1 MIPREYLQKIRRIE
15 LRTNQLAQD
24 LLAGAYHSVFKG
36 RGMDF
41 EEVREYQPGDD
52 VRLIDWNVTAR
63 TRVPHIKKFR
73 EERELS
79 IMILV
84 DISASDQ
91 LGSGTQSKKELAAEL
106 ASILAFSASQ
116 NGDKVGL
123 LLYTDEVESYIPPQ
137 KTRAHVFRL
146 IREILYFNPVH
157 RGTNL
162 KAALRYLSLVMS
174 RPGVVFIISDFLDSG
189 YEKALRVMHQK
200 HDVVAVS
207 IYDRRELEIPDVGL
221 IALEDAETGE
231 IIEVDTS
238 DRKLREQFAAEARS
252 DQQQRKQWLKRIGL
266 DIIEMETGQPYQTAL
281 KNFFLKRIR
290 KARR

>member
-1 MIPREYLQKIRRIE
+1 VIPREYLRKIRKIE

-79 IMILV
+79 MMILV

-91 LGSGTQSKKELAAEL
+91 LGSGPQSKKELAAEL
-106 ASILAFSASQ
+106 ASVLAFSASQ

-146 IREILYFNPVH
+146 IREILYFNPAR
-157 RGTNL
+157 RGTSL

-238 DRKLREQFAAEARS
+238 DRKLREQFAAEARA

-290 KARR
+290 RARR

>member
-1 MIPREYLQKIRRIE
+1 MIPREYLRKIRKIE

-63 TRVPHIKKFR
+63 TRVPHIKKLR

-79 IMILV
+79 IMVLV

-91 LGSGTQSKKELAAEL
+91 LGSGAQSKKELAAEL

-146 IREILYFNPVH
+146 IREILYFNPAR
-157 RGTNL
+157 RGTSL

-207 IYDRRELEIPDVGL
+207 IYDRRELEIPDVGV

-238 DRKLREQFAAEARS
+238 NRQLREQFAAEALA

>member
-1 MIPREYLQKIRRIE
+1 VIPREYLRKIRKIE

-24 LLAGAYHSVFKG
+24 LLAGAYQSVFKG

-123 LLYTDEVESYIPPQ
+123 LLYTDEVESYIPPR
-137 KTRAHVFRL
+137 KNRSHVFRL
-146 IREILYFNPVH
+146 IREILYFNPAR
-157 RGTNL
+157 RGTSL
-162 KAALRYLSLVMS
+162 KTALRYLSLVMS

-207 IYDRRELEIPDVGL
+207 IYDRRELEIPNVGV

-238 DRKLREQFAAEARS
+238 DRKLREQFATEALA

-266 DIIEMETGQPYQTAL
+266 DIIEMETGRPYQTAL